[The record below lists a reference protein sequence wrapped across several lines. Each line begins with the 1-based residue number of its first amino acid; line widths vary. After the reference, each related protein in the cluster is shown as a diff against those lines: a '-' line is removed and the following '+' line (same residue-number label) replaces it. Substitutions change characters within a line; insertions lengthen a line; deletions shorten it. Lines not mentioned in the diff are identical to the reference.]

1 MTIGDENMQD
11 NSAVETG
18 YWENQER
25 IYKRSYMSI
34 ALLAVNVLVFLL
46 SSTAMLWMYEKGAM
60 ITEIVLRDGQYY
72 RLFSA
77 MFLHADPQ
85 HLFNNMMML
94 LLVGAIVENY
104 TGHAFFIFLY
114 FLSGLFGNMISMAYE
129 IKHGLSWIS
138 VGASGAVM
146 GLVGFVVVWIIINR
160 KTFIKSRGMLV
171 RLGFLFAFVIYS
183 CFFQAGANTA
193 AHLGGFVTGFVLGII
208 NIVLLKNEK
217 NMEGLA

>member
-1 MTIGDENMQD
+1 MQD
-11 NSAVETG
+11 NSAVEMS

-25 IYKRSYMSI
+25 IYKSSYISI
-34 ALLAVNVLVFLL
+34 ALLAINVVVFLL
-46 SSTAMLWMYEKGAM
+46 STTVMVWLYEKGAM
-60 ITEIVLRDGQYY
+60 ITEIVLRDGEYY

-94 LLVGAIVENY
+94 FLVGAIVENY
-104 TGHAFFIFLY
+104 TGHVFFAFMY

-129 IKHGLSWIS
+129 IRNALSWVS
-138 VGASGAVM
+138 VGASGAIM
-146 GLVGFVVVWIIINR
+146 GLVGFVVVWVIINR
-160 KTFIKSRGMLV
+160 KTFIRSRWMLT
-171 RLGFLFAFVIYS
+171 RLMFLGAFVIYA

-193 AHLGGFVTGFVLGII
+193 AHLGGFLTGFVLGII
-208 NIVLLKNEK
+208 NIVVLKNEK